1 MSTFILRVA
10 VEIVR
15 HDCMYFVMLQV
26 WFVACESMHV
36 MRCLYLDQKLYSC
49 LFFWG
54 GGIFLD
60 CANQT
65 CTKMKHFHPVENF
78 SGHFDMH
85 QHMLLL

>member
-15 HDCMYFVMLQV
+15 HDCMSFVMLQV

-49 LFFWG
+49 LFFG
-54 GGIFLD
+54 GG
-60 CANQT
+60 
-65 CTKMKHFHPVENF
+65 
-78 SGHFDMH
+78 GHFFRLRLSDLY
-85 QHMLLL
+85 QNETFSPC